1 MPIQLADILKDTK
14 TTSFDYEG
22 NECVIVYRHKALTPI
37 MRVLLGAGSD
47 YLRSRREAAQPKPKP
62 KAKKGKQGED
72 APVVNW
78 HEVVADMQEYLG
90 AIAGLLV
97 EWDVLDDAGDP
108 LPITVEWLE
117 RLPMSF
123 INAIAGAMLTD
134 GLPNPQTGK
143 VSPDTLPPADS

>member
-14 TTSFDYEG
+14 TTTFDYEG
-22 NECVIVYRHKALTPI
+22 SECMIVYRHKALTPI

-47 YLRSRREAAQPKPKP
+47 FIRSRREAAQPKPK
-62 KAKKGKQGED
+62 AKKGKAEAIAVD
-72 APVVNW
+72 W
-78 HEVVADMQEYLG
+78 HDVVADVQEYLG

-97 EWDVLDDAGDP
+97 EWDVLDDAGEP

-143 VSPDTLPPADS
+143 VSPDTLPPMDS

>member
-14 TTSFDYEG
+14 TTAFDYEG

-47 YLRSRREAAQPKPKP
+47 YLRSRRESQQPKPK
-62 KAKKGKQGED
+62 KKGKAGGAD
-72 APVVNW
+72 W

-97 EWDVLDDAGDP
+97 EWDVLDEAGDP

-143 VSPDTLPPADS
+143 VSPDTLPPMDS

>member
-14 TTSFDYEG
+14 TTTFDYEG
-22 NECVIVYRHKALTPI
+22 SECTIVYRHKALTPI

-47 YLRSRREAAQPKPKP
+47 YLRSRREATQPKP
-62 KAKKGKQGED
+62 KAKKGKGGGAD
-72 APVVNW
+72 W

-97 EWDVLDDAGDP
+97 EWDVLDEAGDP
-108 LPITVEWLE
+108 LPITVAWLE

-143 VSPDTLPPADS
+143 VSPDTLPPMDS

>member
-22 NECVIVYRHKALTPI
+22 SECTIVYRHKALTPI

-47 YLRSRREAAQPKPKP
+47 YLRSRRESQQPKP
-62 KAKKGKQGED
+62 KAKKGKGGSGAD
-72 APVVNW
+72 W

-143 VSPDTLPPADS
+143 VSPDTLPPMDS

>member
-14 TTSFDYEG
+14 TTAFDYEG

-47 YLRSRREAAQPKPKP
+47 FIRSRREAAQPKPKP
-62 KAKKGKQGED
+62 KKGKAGATAVD
-72 APVVNW
+72 W
-78 HEVVADMQEYLG
+78 HDVVADVQEYLG

-143 VSPDTLPPADS
+143 VSPDTLPPMDS

>member
-14 TTSFDYEG
+14 TTTFDYEG

-47 YLRSRREAAQPKPKP
+47 YLRSRREATQPKP
-62 KAKKGKQGED
+62 KAKKGKAAAGTD
-72 APVVNW
+72 W

-108 LPITVEWLE
+108 LPITVAWLE

-143 VSPDTLPPADS
+143 VSPDTLPPMDS

>member
-47 YLRSRREAAQPKPKP
+47 YLRSRREAAQPKPK
-62 KAKKGKQGED
+62 AKKGKGGAD
-72 APVVNW
+72 W

-143 VSPDTLPPADS
+143 VSPDTLPPMDS